1 MEWNLFGEVERTHD
15 HASNPK
21 SNNVSSGYQDLRW
34 VVALKLLRMIWPA
47 LCSKGPQ
54 LRREPGIQNV
64 LILVNMMAATLWT
77 NICVL
82 HKCILPATI
91 IAIEHRNAVSPPK
104 LSGNVPVTKILH
116 PSEVCLSPALRMEG
130 NLTIF
135 YYLCCRLFKFINGN
149 KPLLR
154 EPWLKRSTAAITMHN
169 RVIKVFNVIK

>member
-1 MEWNLFGEVERTHD
+1 MM
-15 HASNPK
+15 S
-21 SNNVSSGYQDLRW
+21 
-34 VVALKLLRMIWPA
+34 LKLLRMIWPA

-54 LRREPGIQNV
+54 LRREPGVQNV

-77 NICVL
+77 NISVL
-82 HKCILPATI
+82 HKCVLPATI
-91 IAIEHRNAVSPPK
+91 ITVEHGDAVSPPK

-116 PSEVCLSPALRMEG
+116 PSEVCLSPTLRMEG

-135 YYLCCRLFKFINGN
+135 YCCRLFELINGN

-169 RVIKVFNVIK
+169 RVIKIFNVIK